1 MVSTKYLCTPC
12 LTSTD
17 FTIATPLTSK
27 VRQLITQ
34 SAVLLILLSFR
45 DDWHSHR
52 PLPSSM
58 LQALRFLL
66 LRVGEH
72 RIRLPEPGGGKSK
85 HLRWILLLAEASLP
99 GATKELCG
107 SDTVE
112 RN

>member
-1 MVSTKYLCTPC
+1 
-12 LTSTD
+12 
-17 FTIATPLTSK
+17 
-27 VRQLITQ
+27 
-34 SAVLLILLSFR
+34 
-45 DDWHSHR
+45 
-52 PLPSSM
+52 M